1 MKWRIISKFS
11 GTKTTLAK
19 FDTKLQAQKEIDN
32 RRGLLYTVGISPKVY
47 SVERIKR

>member
-1 MKWRIISKFS
+1 MKWRVVSKL
-11 GTKTTLAK
+11 GGKKTTLAK
-19 FDTKLQAQKEIDN
+19 YDTKIQAQKAIDN